1 MELGTDATTRPT
13 RKWPLFDDEDYDN
26 NYVIAKRSKRQQ
38 PNRWIKD
45 PNMGYLTADE
55 ITDDML
61 NNVSDYLSKKI
72 YDDYGRRLMF

>member
-1 MELGTDATTRPT
+1 MPLHVQHASD
-13 RKWPLFDDEDYDN
+13 PLFDDEDYDN
-26 NYVIAKRSKRQQ
+26 KYVTSKRSKRQQ
-38 PNRWIKD
+38 PNCWIKD

>member
-1 MELGTDATTRPT
+1 
-13 RKWPLFDDEDYDN
+13 
-26 NYVIAKRSKRQQ
+26 
-38 PNRWIKD
+38 
-45 PNMGYLTADE
+45 MGYLTADE